1 MSKRRSN
8 KLTVLLVPED
18 NVEPYSFRIDHRL
31 VKFLCFVATIL
42 VIHIFVG
49 VFFYWKYADL
59 SSYNKQLTRKNKLLV
74 EDNKR
79 VIALAEQFH
88 SLEKEY
94 QKVRNLL
101 GVNSELDKETG
112 GRTAS
117 TRSTLPV
124 EGTDSSQLSE
134 TEARLNLTEFKGRY
148 LLTPKK
154 SKLHDYAENI
164 PTLLPVEGF
173 LTSDFNKEGWF
184 VPKTHAGLDVAAKKG
199 SVIRAAGSGVVIFA
213 NWTFDLGNL
222 LIIDHGGGILSYY
235 GHNQRLLR
243 KERDYVKK
251 GDPIALLGTSGR
263 SSGPHL
269 HFEIWKD
276 GAPVDP
282 KEFILAFNDKINS
295 NH

>member
-8 KLTVLLVPED
+8 KLTILIVPED
-18 NVEPYSFRIDHRL
+18 NVDPYSFRIDHRL
-31 VKFLCFVATIL
+31 LKVFYVVGIIL
-42 VIHIFVG
+42 VLHIIFG
-49 VFFYWKYADL
+49 ALFYWKFATLNTYTQ
-59 SSYNKQLTRKNKLLV
+59 QLTRKNKQLQ

-79 VIALAEQFH
+79 VISLAEQF
-88 SLEKEY
+88 SFLEKEY
-94 QKVRNLL
+94 QKLRNLL
-101 GVNSELDKETG
+101 GVNSDLEKETG
-112 GRTAS
+112 GRVAATQP
-117 TRSTLPV
+117 TLPL
-124 EGTDSSQLSE
+124 ENIKSFRLSE
-134 TEARLNLTEFKGRY
+134 SKPGPNLAENQGRY

-154 SKLHDYAENI
+154 SKFHEYAENI

-173 LTSDFNKEGWF
+173 LTTDFDKESWF
-184 VPKTHAGLDVAAKKG
+184 VPKTHAGLDIAAKKG

-222 LIIDHGGGILSYY
+222 IIIDHGGEILSYY
-235 GHNQRLLR
+235 GHNQRLL
-243 KERDYVKK
+243 KNEKDYVKK
-251 GDPIALLGTSGR
+251 GEPIALLGTSGR